1 MTTQPDWSEYLTQM
15 THLLDM
21 ELDAPRRKELERQF
35 ARIAAM
41 AQPLMDYP
49 LGPREEIAGCIKHD
63 SSTLHHCRSPACA
76 ARWRTERPGD
86 RPPDAGRY
94 RPRESADQRLDRGHR
109 PAHAGGGRQH
119 RRPAPG
125 KAPPPP
131 LAGIPYAV
139 KNLFDVAGHTT
150 LAGAE
155 LLSDRPPATSDSW
168 AVRQLHSAGALLSGM
183 LNMDAYAYG
192 FTTENSHYGA
202 TRNPHDLSRIAGGS
216 SGGSAAAV
224 AAGLVHFSLGS
235 DTNGSIRVPASLC
248 GIFGLK
254 PTFGRLSRSG
264 SHPFVASLDHI
275 GPFARRVAD
284 LAAVYDALQ
293 GRDPADDFQADK
305 ASERTGNLLE
315 RGLEGLRC
323 ARLGGYFTTW
333 CDDDARAAVD
343 RVAHAL
349 GADSEL
355 QFADAALARSAAFI
369 ISASEGGNQYLTDLR
384 HSPERFEPHSRERLL
399 AGAMIPSAWYLQA
412 QRFRR
417 HARQA
422 MKSLFS
428 QADVLIA
435 PATPCSATP
444 IGAEEMV
451 INGQPLPVRASMG
464 MLTQPIS
471 FLGLPVVTVPLRTA
485 SGKPI
490 GLQLIAAPF
499 NEQACLRAARALEA
513 MGITDARVAESA
525 A

>member
-1 MTTQPDWSEYLTQM
+1 MTLQHFTIAEIQRALHEG
-15 THLLDM
+15 
-21 ELDAPRRKELERQF
+21 ELS
-35 ARIAAM
+35 AR
-41 AQPLMDYP
+41 
-49 LGPREEIAGCIKHD
+49 EIARQTLDDIARVNPQINAWTEVTAQRMLAEAD
-63 SSTLHHCRSPACA
+63 SIDALR
-76 ARWRTERPGD
+76 REKRP
-86 RPPDAGRY
+86 
-94 RPRESADQRLDRGHR
+94 L
-109 PAHAGGGRQH
+109 
-119 RRPAPG
+119 
-125 KAPPPP
+125 PP

-155 LLSDRPPATSDSW
+155 LLSDRPPAASDSW

-192 FTTENSHYGA
+192 FTTENSYY
-202 TRNPHDLSRIAGGS
+202 
-216 SGGSAAAV
+216 AAAV

>member
-1 MTTQPDWSEYLTQM
+1 MSTKAIYPGTFDPITNGHIDIVTRAASMFDKVVLAIAASPSKKPMFSLDERIALAEQATA
-15 THLLDM
+15 HLVNVEVIGFSDLM
-21 ELDAPRRKELERQF
+21 ANF
-35 ARIAAM
+35 AR
-41 AQPLMDYP
+41 AQQANIL
-49 LGPREEIAGCIKHD
+49 I
-63 SSTLHHCRSPACA
+63 
-76 ARWRTERPGD
+76 
-86 RPPDAGRY
+86 
-94 RPRESADQRLDRGHR
+94 RGLR
-109 PAHAGGGRQH
+109 
-119 RRPAPG
+119 
-125 KAPPPP
+125 
-131 LAGIPYAV
+131 
-139 KNLFDVAGHTT
+139 
-150 LAGAE
+150 
-155 LLSDRPPATSDSW
+155 
-168 AVRQLHSAGALLSGM
+168 
-183 LNMDAYAYG
+183 
-192 FTTENSHYGA
+192 
-202 TRNPHDLSRIAGGS
+202 
-216 SGGSAAAV
+216 AV